1 MNKVITVFITLSLLL
16 GACGNNPN
24 KTAWSL
30 GTGAVL
36 GTSTFALTQDPRATI
51 VATGVGLALGQHIG
65 SKFDEVAQLRA
76 EVLSLNKDGEVS
88 TFRKVDEGNEVEVA
102 IAPVET
108 KKINN
113 KECRQY
119 NYAYTKNGDTSHGQG
134 VACMNSDGEWQELF
148 HSEG

>member
-1 MNKVITVFITLSLLL
+1 MNKVILVFITLSLLL

-36 GTSTFALTQDPRATI
+36 GGATFASTKNPQATI

-76 EVLSLNKDGEVS
+76 EVLSLNKDGEV
-88 TFRKVDEGNEVEVA
+88 FLQNAGKLCKAKVSLNYEYCKFDTIKFIDSVV
-102 IAPVET
+102 VL
-108 KKINN
+108 
-113 KECRQY
+113 EC
-119 NYAYTKNGDTSHGQG
+119 
-134 VACMNSDGEWQELF
+134 E
-148 HSEG
+148 